1 MPHLDNAKADGMV
14 SSGMVDTYGRD
25 NLCNTTVG
33 SSGHCGWP
41 LPGDRPGRTDRPHDR
56 TDRPPAQR
64 GQCRAGDGIHTLG
77 VVGRSLYLTP
87 VFFANKPVERLLR
100 PGLTA
105 EMLNDDSL
113 GRALDRLYEAGLT
126 DIFSQAASHALRLW
140 DIHHR
145 FVHLAPLARWRGEDA
160 KPEKPEVVRITST
173 SSRAKRPNLKQV

>member
-1 MPHLDNAKADGMV
+1 
-14 SSGMVDTYGRD
+14 
-25 NLCNTTVG
+25 
-33 SSGHCGWP
+33 
-41 LPGDRPGRTDRPHDR
+41 
-56 TDRPPAQR
+56 
-64 GQCRAGDGIHTLG
+64 
-77 VVGRSLYLTP
+77 